1 MKGQSLMLRKLF
13 QNTSDGN
20 YVDLL
25 NSSENNFSSNT
36 LPLLATGWKGISVGL
51 DYKYSSVLKK
61 GETYLNYL
69 VTK

>member
-1 MKGQSLMLRKLF
+1 MLKKLF
-13 QNTSDGN
+13 QNISDGN
-20 YVDLL
+20 YVDIL
-25 NSSENNFSSNT
+25 NSENNFSSNT
-36 LPLLATGWKGISVGL
+36 LGLLAKSWKGISVGM